1 MPVLHEMMDSH
12 CH

>member
-1 MPVLHEMMDSH
+1 MDSH